1 LNFGESGREPRHSKM
16 GCAAERVQRTDRLR
30 WREIVIGT
38 MAARRFS
45 IYSQVMIRPTYLLLT
60 ASLIAG
66 IFVRCD
72 VARAQATAPTPAAG
86 TAPAA
91 KSAAGV
97 DFAASAAQGIGFAE
111 KGRCREAL
119 PLLKKAIPHLADKQL
134 KFEAAMASARCAMSL
149 DQVETT
155 VDALLLLN
163 REYPHNPEVL
173 YVTIHY
179 FSELANR
186 SEQDLVSSA
195 PGSYQAHKLDAEGL
209 ESQEKWDEAAA
220 EYRKILDENPK
231 LPDIH
236 YRLGR
241 ILLSKQ
247 PPAVDEAKQEF
258 DAELAIDPNNSAA
271 EFMLGDMARQA
282 QQWDEASEHFSR
294 ALKMDAG
301 FEEAYLGLGM
311 ALNAAG
317 KNSQAV
323 GPLESYVKMEPADP
337 AGHYQLS
344 IAYAKL
350 GRKDDAAREMALQR
364 EAEIKAQAREGS
376 GRPQ

>member
-1 LNFGESGREPRHSKM
+1 
-16 GCAAERVQRTDRLR
+16 
-30 WREIVIGT
+30 
-38 MAARRFS
+38 
-45 IYSQVMIRPTYLLLT
+45 MIRITYAWLSAL
-60 ASLIAG
+60 LIAG
-66 IFVRCD
+66 FM
-72 VARAQATAPTPAAG
+72 APALLAQAQAPAPAPKSTPAA
-86 TAPAA
+86 
-91 KSAAGV
+91 
-97 DFAASAAQGIGFAE
+97 DFSASAQQGIGLAE

-119 PLLKKAIPHLADKQL
+119 PLLKKSLPHLTDKQL

-149 DQVETT
+149 DQVDTT
-155 VDALLLLN
+155 VDTLLLLN

-186 SEQDLVSSA
+186 AEQDLVSSA
-195 PGSYQAHKLDAEGL
+195 PGSYQVHKLDAEGL

-220 EYRKILDENPK
+220 EYRKILEADPK

-247 PPAVDEAKQEF
+247 PPAVEEARKEF
-258 DAELAIDPNNSAA
+258 ETELQIDPANASA
-271 EFMLGDMARQA
+271 EFMLGDIARQA
-282 QQWDEASEHFSR
+282 QQWDQAIQHFSR
-294 ALKMDAG
+294 AEKLDPG
-301 FEEAYLGLGM
+301 FQEAYLGLGM

-317 KNSQAV
+317 KYSEAV
-323 GPLESYVKMEPADP
+323 GPLETYVKMQSADP

-350 GRKDDAAREMALQR
+350 GRKEDAAREMALQR
-364 EAEIKAQAREGS
+364 DAEIKAQAREGA

>member
-1 LNFGESGREPRHSKM
+1 MSWRDFFWSGPSNSRSCEYR
-16 GCAAERVQRTDRLR
+16 AETV
-30 WREIVIGT
+30 
-38 MAARRFS
+38 AARRVS
-45 IYSQVMIRPTYLLLT
+45 IYSQIMISPRYTLLT
-60 ASLIAG
+60 ASFIVGFLAPS
-66 IFVRCD
+66 CS
-72 VARAQATAPTPAAG
+72 AQGAAPTTPTPAPKS
-86 TAPAA
+86 APAA
-91 KSAAGV
+91 
-97 DFAASAAQGIGFAE
+97 DFAATAAQAVGLAE

-119 PLLKKAIPHLADKQL
+119 PLLKKSIPHLSDKQL

-155 VDALLLLN
+155 VDTLLLLN

-186 SEQDLVSSA
+186 SEQDLVNSA
-195 PGSYQAHKLDAEGL
+195 PGSYQVHKLDAEGL

-220 EYRKILDENPK
+220 EYRKILEENPK

-247 PPAVDEAKQEF
+247 PPAEEAAKKEF

-271 EFMLGDMARQA
+271 EFMLGDIARQA
-282 QQWDEASEHFSR
+282 QQWDEAVAHYSR
-294 ALKMDAG
+294 ALKMDSG

-317 KNSQAV
+317 KNSEAV
-323 GPLESYVKMEPADP
+323 APLESYVKMEAADP

-344 IAYAKL
+344 IAYARV
-350 GRKDDAAREMALQR
+350 GRKADAEREMGLQR
-364 EAEIKAQAREGS
+364 EAEAKAQQNGA

>member
-1 LNFGESGREPRHSKM
+1 
-16 GCAAERVQRTDRLR
+16 V
-30 WREIVIGT
+30 
-38 MAARRFS
+38 AARLFS
-45 IYSQVMIRPTYLLLT
+45 IYSQMMIRPIWILFTT
-60 ASLIAG
+60 ISIVGFVASVCLG
-66 IFVRCD
+66 
-72 VARAQATAPTPAAG
+72 QAVPSTPGAKS
-86 TAPAA
+86 APAA
-91 KSAAGV
+91 ADLS
-97 DFAASAAQGIGFAE
+97 ASAQQGIGLAE

-119 PLLKKAIPHLADKQL
+119 PLLKKSVPHLSDKQL

-155 VDALLLLN
+155 VDTLLLLN

-173 YVTIHY
+173 YVTVHY

-186 SEQDLVSSA
+186 SEQDLVNSA
-195 PGSYQAHKLDAEGL
+195 PGSYQVHKLDAEGL

-220 EYRKILDENPK
+220 EYRKILEENPK

-247 PPAVDEAKQEF
+247 PPVVQEAKKEF

-271 EFMLGDMARQA
+271 EFMLGDIARQA
-282 QQWDEASEHFSR
+282 QQWDEAIAHFSR
-294 ALKMDAG
+294 ALKMDPG

-317 KNSQAV
+317 KNAEAV
-323 GPLESYVKMEPADP
+323 GPLEAYVKMEAADP

-350 GRKDDAAREMALQR
+350 GRKEDAAREMALQR
-364 EAEIKAQAREGS
+364 EAEIKAQAQEGA
-376 GRPQ
+376 GRPH

>member
-1 LNFGESGREPRHSKM
+1 
-16 GCAAERVQRTDRLR
+16 
-30 WREIVIGT
+30 
-38 MAARRFS
+38 
-45 IYSQVMIRPTYLLLT
+45 MIRLTYARLT
-60 ASLIAG
+60 ALLIAG
-66 IFVRCD
+66 FLAPVLLTQ
-72 VARAQATAPTPAAG
+72 AQAP
-86 TAPAA
+86 APAA
-91 KSAAGV
+91 KSASAA
-97 DFAASAAQGIGFAE
+97 DFSASAQQGIGLAE

-119 PLLKKAIPHLADKQL
+119 PLLKKSIPHLTDKQM

-149 DQVETT
+149 DQVDTT
-155 VDALLLLN
+155 VDTLLLLN

-186 SEQDLVSSA
+186 AEQDLVSSA
-195 PGSYQAHKLDAEGL
+195 PGSYQVHKLDAEGL

-220 EYRKILDENPK
+220 EYRKILEADPK

-247 PPAVDEAKQEF
+247 PPAVEDAKKEF
-258 DAELAIDPNNSAA
+258 ETELQIDSANASA
-271 EFMLGDMARQA
+271 EFMLGDIARQA
-282 QQWDEASEHFSR
+282 QQWDEAIQHFSR
-294 ALKMDAG
+294 AQKLDPG

-317 KNSQAV
+317 KYSEAV
-323 GPLESYVKMEPADP
+323 GPLETYVKMQPADP

-350 GRKDDAAREMALQR
+350 GRKEDAAREMALQR
-364 EAEIKAQAREGS
+364 EAEIKAQAREGT

>member
-1 LNFGESGREPRHSKM
+1 
-16 GCAAERVQRTDRLR
+16 
-30 WREIVIGT
+30 
-38 MAARRFS
+38 
-45 IYSQVMIRPTYLLLT
+45 MIRLTYARLT
-60 ASLIAG
+60 ALLIAG
-66 IFVRCD
+66 FLAPVLLTQ
-72 VARAQATAPTPAAG
+72 AQAP
-86 TAPAA
+86 APAA
-91 KSAAGV
+91 KSASAA
-97 DFAASAAQGIGFAE
+97 DFSASAQQGIGLAE

-119 PLLKKAIPHLADKQL
+119 PLLKKSIPHLTDKQM

-149 DQVETT
+149 DQVDTT
-155 VDALLLLN
+155 VDTLLLLN

-186 SEQDLVSSA
+186 AEQDLVSSA
-195 PGSYQAHKLDAEGL
+195 PGSYQVHKLDAEGL

-220 EYRKILDENPK
+220 EYRKILEADPK

-247 PPAVDEAKQEF
+247 PPAVEEAKKEF
-258 DAELAIDPNNSAA
+258 ETELQIDSANASA
-271 EFMLGDMARQA
+271 EFMLGDIARQA
-282 QQWDEASEHFSR
+282 QQWDEAIQHFSR
-294 ALKMDAG
+294 AQKLDPG

-317 KNSQAV
+317 KYSEAV
-323 GPLESYVKMEPADP
+323 GPLETYVKMQPADP

-350 GRKDDAAREMALQR
+350 GRKEDATREMASQR
-364 EAEIKAQAREGS
+364 EAEIKAQAREGT

>member
-1 LNFGESGREPRHSKM
+1 
-16 GCAAERVQRTDRLR
+16 
-30 WREIVIGT
+30 
-38 MAARRFS
+38 
-45 IYSQVMIRPTYLLLT
+45 MIRPTCLLPT
-60 ASLIAG
+60 VFVIVG
-66 IFVRCD
+66 IFAPCG
-72 VARAQATAPTPAAG
+72 VALAQGSAATPTPKS
-86 TAPAA
+86 APAA
-91 KSAAGV
+91 A
-97 DFAASAAQGIGFAE
+97 DYAASAAQGVEMAE

-119 PLLKKAIPHLADKQL
+119 PVLKKAIPHLSDKQL

-149 DQVETT
+149 NQVETT
-155 VDALLLLN
+155 ADALLLLD

-186 SEQDLVSSA
+186 AEQDLVNSA

-220 EYRKILDENPK
+220 EYRKILEENPK

-247 PPAVDEAKQEF
+247 PPAVEEAKKEF
-258 DAELAIDPNNSAA
+258 DAELAIDPANAAA
-271 EFMLGDMARQA
+271 EFMLGDIARQA
-282 QQWDEASEHFSR
+282 QLWDDAIAHFSR
-294 ALKMDAG
+294 AMKMDPG

-311 ALNAAG
+311 ALNASG
-317 KNSQAV
+317 KYSDAV
-323 GPLESYVKMEPADP
+323 GPLESYEKMETADP

-350 GRKDDAAREMALQR
+350 GRKEDAAREMALQR
-364 EAEIKAQAREGS
+364 DAEIKAQAQQGS
-376 GRPQ
+376 GGPPR

>member
-1 LNFGESGREPRHSKM
+1 MSWGEFFWNGFFNSRSGEN
-16 GCAAERVQRTDRLR
+16 CTETV
-30 WREIVIGT
+30 
-38 MAARRFS
+38 AARRVS
-45 IYSQVMIRPTYLLLT
+45 IYSQFMIRPTCLLLAT
-60 ASLIAG
+60 FLIAG
-66 IFVRCD
+66 IFAPCG
-72 VARAQATAPTPAAG
+72 VAGAQASAPAQATAPAS
-86 TAPAA
+86 APTS

-97 DFAASAAQGIGFAE
+97 DYAVSAAQGIGFAE

-119 PLLKKAIPHLADKQL
+119 PLLKKAIPHLTDKQL

-149 DQVETT
+149 DQVQTT
-155 VDALLLLN
+155 VDTLLLLN

-220 EYRKILDENPK
+220 EYRKILEANPK
-231 LPDIH
+231 LPEIH

-247 PPAVDEAKQEF
+247 PPAVEEAKKQF
-258 DAELAIDPNNSAA
+258 DAELAIDPNNAAA
-271 EFMLGDMARQA
+271 EFMLGDIARQA
-282 QQWDEASEHFSR
+282 QQWDEAIAHFSR
-294 ALKMDAG
+294 ALNMDSG

-317 KNSQAV
+317 KNSEAV
-323 GPLESYVKMEPADP
+323 GPLESYVKMEAADP

-344 IAYAKL
+344 IAYARV
-350 GRKDDAAREMALQR
+350 GRKADAEREMALQR

>member
-1 LNFGESGREPRHSKM
+1 
-16 GCAAERVQRTDRLR
+16 
-30 WREIVIGT
+30 
-38 MAARRFS
+38 
-45 IYSQVMIRPTYLLLT
+45 MIRPTCLLLT
-60 ASLIAG
+60 SISIAE
-66 IFVRCD
+66 IFVPCGM
-72 VARAQATAPTPAAG
+72 ARAQASAPTSAQV
-86 TAPAA
+86 T
-91 KSAAGV
+91 KSAPVVA
-97 DFAASAAQGIGFAE
+97 DPTSAAQQGVGLAQ
-111 KGRCREAL
+111 KGRCKEAL
-119 PLLKKAIPHLADKQL
+119 PLLKKSIPHLSDKQL
-134 KFEAAMASARCAMSL
+134 KFQAAMANARCGMSL

-155 VDALLLLN
+155 VDTLLLLN

-186 SEQDLVSSA
+186 TEQDLVNSA
-195 PGSYQAHKLDAEGL
+195 PGSYQVRKLDAEGL

-220 EYRKILDENPK
+220 EYSKILAENPK

-247 PPAVDEAKQEF
+247 PPAVDEAKKEF
-258 DAELAIDPNNSAA
+258 EAELAIDPNNAAA
-271 EFMLGDMARQA
+271 EFMLGDIARQA
-282 QQWDEASEHFSR
+282 QQWDEAIAHFSR
-294 ALKMDAG
+294 ALKLDSG

-317 KNSQAV
+317 KNSEAV

-350 GRKDDAAREMALQR
+350 GRKEDATREMALQR
-364 EAEIKAQAREGS
+364 EAEIKAQAREGA

>member
-1 LNFGESGREPRHSKM
+1 
-16 GCAAERVQRTDRLR
+16 
-30 WREIVIGT
+30 
-38 MAARRFS
+38 
-45 IYSQVMIRPTYLLLT
+45 MIRPTCLLLAT
-60 ASLIAG
+60 FLIAG
-66 IFVRCD
+66 IVVPCGA
-72 VARAQATAPTPAAG
+72 ARAQASAPAQATAPTPAQASKS
-86 TAPAA
+86 TAT
-91 KSAAGV
+91 V
-97 DFAASAAQGIGFAE
+97 DFAASAAQGVGLAE

-119 PLLKKAIPHLADKQL
+119 PLLKKAIPHLSDKQL

-155 VDALLLLN
+155 VDTLLLLN

-186 SEQDLVSSA
+186 SEQDLVNSA

-220 EYRKILDENPK
+220 EYRNILEENPK

-247 PPAVDEAKQEF
+247 PPAVEEAKKEF
-258 DAELAIDPNNSAA
+258 DAELAIDPNNAAA
-271 EFMLGDMARQA
+271 EFMLGDIARQA
-282 QQWDEASEHFSR
+282 QQWDDAIAHFSR

-317 KNSQAV
+317 KNAEAV
-323 GPLESYVKMEPADP
+323 GPLESYVKMEAADP

-350 GRKDDAAREMALQR
+350 GRKDDAKREMALQR

>member
-1 LNFGESGREPRHSKM
+1 MLL
-16 GCAAERVQRTDRLR
+16 AA
-30 WREIVIGT
+30 
-38 MAARRFS
+38 F
-45 IYSQVMIRPTYLLLT
+45 
-60 ASLIAG
+60 LIEG
-66 IFVRCD
+66 IFAPCG
-72 VARAQATAPTPAAG
+72 VAGAQAS
-86 TAPAA
+86 APAS
-91 KSAAGV
+91 KSAAAV
-97 DFAASAAQGIGFAE
+97 DFSASAARGISFAE

-149 DQVETT
+149 DQEETT
-155 VDALLLLN
+155 VDTLLLLN

-186 SEQDLVSSA
+186 SEQDLVNSA

-220 EYRKILDENPK
+220 EYRKILVGNPR

-247 PPAVDEAKQEF
+247 PPAVEEAKKEF
-258 DAELAIDPNNSAA
+258 DAELAIDPNNAAA
-271 EFMLGDMARQA
+271 EFMLGDIARQA
-282 QQWDEASEHFSR
+282 QQWDDAIAHFSR

-317 KNSQAV
+317 KNSEAV
-323 GPLESYVKMEPADP
+323 APLESYVKMEAADP

-350 GRKDDAAREMALQR
+350 GRKADAEREMALQR
-364 EAEIKAQAREGS
+364 EAEARAQAQQGS
-376 GRPQ
+376 VRPQ

>member
-1 LNFGESGREPRHSKM
+1 
-16 GCAAERVQRTDRLR
+16 
-30 WREIVIGT
+30 
-38 MAARRFS
+38 
-45 IYSQVMIRPTYLLLT
+45 MIRLTYAWLT
-60 ASLIAG
+60 ALLIAG
-66 IFVRCD
+66 FL
-72 VARAQATAPTPAAG
+72 APALLAQAQAPAPAPKSPPAA
-86 TAPAA
+86 
-91 KSAAGV
+91 
-97 DFAASAAQGIGFAE
+97 DFSASAQQGIGLAE

-119 PLLKKAIPHLADKQL
+119 PLLKKSIPHLTDKQM

-149 DQVETT
+149 DQVDTT
-155 VDALLLLN
+155 VDTLLLLN

-186 SEQDLVSSA
+186 AEQDLVSSA
-195 PGSYQAHKLDAEGL
+195 PGSYQVHKLDAEGL

-220 EYRKILDENPK
+220 EYRKILEADPK

-247 PPAVDEAKQEF
+247 PPAVEEAKKEF
-258 DAELAIDPNNSAA
+258 ETELQIDSANASA
-271 EFMLGDMARQA
+271 EFMLGDIARQA
-282 QQWDEASEHFSR
+282 QQWDEAIQHFSR
-294 ALKMDAG
+294 AQKLDPG

-317 KNSQAV
+317 KYSEAV
-323 GPLESYVKMEPADP
+323 GPLETYVKMQPADP

-350 GRKDDAAREMALQR
+350 GRKEDATREMASQR
-364 EAEIKAQAREGS
+364 EAEIKAQAREGT

>member
-1 LNFGESGREPRHSKM
+1 
-16 GCAAERVQRTDRLR
+16 
-30 WREIVIGT
+30 
-38 MAARRFS
+38 MAAHRVS
-45 IYSQVMIRPTYLLLT
+45 IYSQSMIRPIRLLLT
-60 ASLIAG
+60 AFAFVG
-66 IFVRCD
+66 IFAPCG
-72 VARAQATAPTPAAG
+72 AALAQGAAAAPP
-86 TAPAA
+86 P
-91 KSAAGV
+91 KSAPGAV
-97 DFAASAAQGIGFAE
+97 DFSGSAAQGVGLAE

-119 PLLKKAIPHLADKQL
+119 PLLKKAIPHLSDKQL

-155 VDALLLLN
+155 ADTLLLLN

-173 YVTIHY
+173 YVTVHY

-186 SEQDLVSSA
+186 AEQDLVSSA
-195 PGSYQAHKLDAEGL
+195 PGSYQVHKLDAEGL
-209 ESQEKWDEAAA
+209 ESQEKWDEAAG
-220 EYRKILDENPK
+220 EYRKILEENPK

-247 PPAVDEAKQEF
+247 PAAVDEAKKEF
-258 DAELAIDPNNSAA
+258 EAELAIDPANAAA
-271 EFMLGDMARQA
+271 EFMLGDIARQA
-282 QQWDEASEHFSR
+282 QLWDEAIAHFSR
-294 ALKMDAG
+294 AMKMDPG

-311 ALNAAG
+311 ALNASG
-317 KNSQAV
+317 KYSDAV
-323 GPLESYVKMEPADP
+323 GPLEAYEKMEAADP

-350 GRKDDAAREMALQR
+350 GRKEDAAREMALQR
-364 EAEIKAQAREGS
+364 DAEAKAQQQGS

>member
-1 LNFGESGREPRHSKM
+1 MNR
-16 GCAAERVQRTDRLR
+16 A
-30 WREIVIGT
+30 
-38 MAARRFS
+38 AARFTSRRTRSWARLLYFFRKRIDCDFENVSFRTVAVRPIS
-45 IYSQVMIRPTYLLLT
+45 IYSQIMNRPTYTLL
-60 ASLIAG
+60 AAFLIAG
-66 IFVRCD
+66 LGAPVW
-72 VARAQATAPTPAAG
+72 VGQAAPSAPAQGAKS
-86 TAPAA
+86 APAA
-91 KSAAGV
+91 VDPSAA
-97 DFAASAAQGIGFAE
+97 AQQGIGLAE
-111 KGRCREAL
+111 NGRCREAL
-119 PLLKKAIPHLADKQL
+119 PLLKKSIPHLADRQL

-155 VDALLLLN
+155 VDTLLLLN

-173 YVTIHY
+173 YVTVHY

-186 SEQDLVSSA
+186 SEQDLVNSA
-195 PGSYQAHKLDAEGL
+195 PGSYQVHKLDAEGL

-220 EYRKILDENPK
+220 EYRKILAENPK

-247 PPAVDEAKQEF
+247 PPAVEEAKKEF
-258 DAELAIDPNNSAA
+258 DAELAIDPANAAA
-271 EFMLGDMARQA
+271 EFMLGDIARQA
-282 QQWDEASEHFSR
+282 QQWDEAIAHFSQ
-294 ALKMDAG
+294 ALKMDSG

-317 KNSQAV
+317 KNAEAV
-323 GPLESYVKMEPADP
+323 GPLETYVKMEAADP

-350 GRKDDAAREMALQR
+350 GRKDDATREMALQR
-364 EAEIKAQAREGS
+364 EAEIKAQAQEGS
-376 GRPQ
+376 GGRPQ

>member
-1 LNFGESGREPRHSKM
+1 
-16 GCAAERVQRTDRLR
+16 
-30 WREIVIGT
+30 
-38 MAARRFS
+38 
-45 IYSQVMIRPTYLLLT
+45 MIRLTYMLPAALF
-60 ASLIAG
+60 IAG
-66 IFVRCD
+66 ALSPSCRGQG
-72 VARAQATAPTPAAG
+72 AAPPAATPA
-86 TAPAA
+86 P
-91 KSAAGV
+91 KSAAAA
-97 DFAASAAQGIGFAE
+97 DYAASAAQGVGLAE

-119 PLLKKAIPHLADKQL
+119 PLLKKSIAHLNDKQL
-134 KFEAAMASARCAMSL
+134 KFEAAMAGVRCAMSL
-149 DQVETT
+149 DQVEAT
-155 VDALLLLN
+155 VDTLLLLN

-186 SEQDLVSSA
+186 SEQDLVHSA
-195 PGSYQAHKLDAEGL
+195 PGSYQVHKLDAEGL

-220 EYRKILDENPK
+220 EYRKILEENPK

-241 ILLSKQ
+241 ILLSRQ
-247 PPAVDEAKQEF
+247 PPAVEEAKKEF
-258 DAELAIDPNNSAA
+258 EAELAIEPSNAAA
-271 EFMLGDMARQA
+271 EFMLGDIARQA
-282 QQWDEASEHFSR
+282 QQWDEAITHFSR
-294 ALKMDAG
+294 ALKMDSG

-317 KNSQAV
+317 KNSEAV
-323 GPLESYVKMEPADP
+323 APLESYGKMEPADP

-350 GRKDDAAREMALQR
+350 GRKEDATREMALQR
-364 EAEIKAQAREGS
+364 DAEIKAQAQQGA

>member
-1 LNFGESGREPRHSKM
+1 
-16 GCAAERVQRTDRLR
+16 
-30 WREIVIGT
+30 
-38 MAARRFS
+38 
-45 IYSQVMIRPTYLLLT
+45 MIRPTGLLLT
-60 ASLIAG
+60 TFLTVG
-66 IFVRCD
+66 IFAGCG
-72 VARAQATAPTPAAG
+72 VARAQATAP
-86 TAPAA
+86 AA
-91 KSAAGV
+91 KSAAAV
-97 DFAASAAQGIGFAE
+97 DFAASAVQGISFAE

-134 KFEAAMASARCAMSL
+134 KFGAAMASARCAMSL

-155 VDALLLLN
+155 VDTLLLLN

-186 SEQDLVSSA
+186 SEQDLVSTA

-220 EYRKILDENPK
+220 EYRRILEENPK

-247 PPAVDEAKQEF
+247 PPAVEEAKKEF
-258 DAELAIDPNNSAA
+258 DAELAIDPNNAAA
-271 EFMLGDMARQA
+271 EFMLGDIARQA
-282 QQWDEASEHFSR
+282 QSWDEAILHFSR

-317 KNSQAV
+317 KNAEAV
-323 GPLESYVKMEPADP
+323 GPLEAYVKMEAADP

-344 IAYAKL
+344 IAYAKV
-350 GRKDDAAREMALQR
+350 GRKVDAEREMALQR
-364 EAEIKAQAREGS
+364 EAEIKAQAREGA

>member
-1 LNFGESGREPRHSKM
+1 MAK
-16 GCAAERVQRTDRLR
+16 AAASRRTPYWARLR
-30 WREIVIGT
+30 YSSRERIDREFENLSFPTV
-38 MAARRFS
+38 AAHRVS
-45 IYSQVMIRPTYLLLT
+45 IYSQFMIRPTSLLLT
-60 ASLIAG
+60 TILIAE
-66 IFVRCD
+66 IFALSDLV
-72 VARAQATAPTPAAG
+72 RAQAPAP
-86 TAPAA
+86 APPTAA
-91 KSAAGV
+91 KSAAVV
-97 DFAASAAQGIGFAE
+97 DFAASAAQGVGFAE
-111 KGRCREAL
+111 KGRCPEAL
-119 PLLKKAIPHLADKQL
+119 PLLKKAIPHLADKRL

-155 VDALLLLN
+155 VDTLLLLN

-173 YVTIHY
+173 YVTVHY

-186 SEQDLVSSA
+186 SEQDLVNSA
-195 PGSYQAHKLDAEGL
+195 PESYQVHKLDAEGL

-220 EYRKILDENPK
+220 EYRKILEENPK

-247 PPAVDEAKQEF
+247 PPAVEEAKKEF
-258 DAELAIDPNNSAA
+258 DAELAIDPVNAAA
-271 EFMLGDMARQA
+271 EFMLGDIARQA
-282 QQWDEASEHFSR
+282 QQWDEAIAHFSQ
-294 ALKMDAG
+294 ALKMDSG

-317 KNSQAV
+317 KNSDAV

-344 IAYAKL
+344 IAYARV
-350 GRKDDAAREMALQR
+350 GRKADAERQMALQR
-364 EAEIKAQAREGS
+364 DAEIKAQAREGA

>member
-1 LNFGESGREPRHSKM
+1 
-16 GCAAERVQRTDRLR
+16 
-30 WREIVIGT
+30 
-38 MAARRFS
+38 
-45 IYSQVMIRPTYLLLT
+45 MIRPTCLLLT
-60 ASLIAG
+60 GFLIAG
-66 IFVRCD
+66 ISVPCG
-72 VARAQATAPTPAAG
+72 VAQAVGSAPTPLQAS
-86 TAPAA
+86 
-91 KSAAGV
+91 KSAGAV
-97 DFAASAAQGIGFAE
+97 DYAVSAAQGVGLAE

-119 PLLKKAIPHLADKQL
+119 PLLKKSIPHLSDKQL

-155 VDALLLLN
+155 VDTLLLLN

-173 YVTIHY
+173 YVTVHY

-186 SEQDLVSSA
+186 SEQDLVNSA
-195 PGSYQAHKLDAEGL
+195 PGSYQVHKLDAEGL

-220 EYRKILDENPK
+220 EYRKILEENPK

-236 YRLGR
+236 YRMGR

-247 PPAVDEAKQEF
+247 PPAVDEAKKEF
-258 DAELAIDPNNSAA
+258 EEELAIDPANAAA
-271 EFMLGDMARQA
+271 EFMLGDIARQA
-282 QQWDEASEHFSR
+282 QQWDDAIAHFSQ
-294 ALKMDAG
+294 ALKMDSG

-317 KNSQAV
+317 KNAEAV
-323 GPLESYVKMEPADP
+323 GPLESYVKMEAADP

-344 IAYAKL
+344 IAYAKS
-350 GRKDDAAREMALQR
+350 GRKEEATRQMALQR
-364 EAEIKAQAREGS
+364 EAEAKEQQNGA

>member
-1 LNFGESGREPRHSKM
+1 
-16 GCAAERVQRTDRLR
+16 
-30 WREIVIGT
+30 
-38 MAARRFS
+38 
-45 IYSQVMIRPTYLLLT
+45 MIRPTCLLFT
-60 ASLIAG
+60 AFLIAG
-66 IFVRCD
+66 LVVPRCL
-72 VARAQATAPTPAAG
+72 AQAAASPAAQAS
-86 TAPAA
+86 APAA
-91 KSAAGV
+91 KSTPAAV
-97 DFAASAAQGIGFAE
+97 DLSASAQQGIELAE

-119 PLLKKAIPHLADKQL
+119 PLLKKSIPHLSDKQL

-155 VDALLLLN
+155 VDTLLLLN

-173 YVTIHY
+173 YVTVHY

-186 SEQDLVSSA
+186 SEQDLVNSA
-195 PGSYQAHKLDAEGL
+195 PGSYQVHKLDAEGL

-220 EYRKILDENPK
+220 EYRKILAENPK

-247 PPAVDEAKQEF
+247 PPAVEEAKKEF
-258 DAELAIDPNNSAA
+258 DAELAIDPANAAA
-271 EFMLGDMARQA
+271 EFMLGDIARQA
-282 QQWDEASEHFSR
+282 QQWDEAIAHFSR
-294 ALKMDAG
+294 ALKMDSG

-317 KNSQAV
+317 KNAEAV
-323 GPLESYVKMEPADP
+323 GPLEAYVKMEEADP

-344 IAYAKL
+344 IAYAKV
-350 GRKDDAAREMALQR
+350 GRKDDATREMALQR
-364 EAEIKAQAREGS
+364 DAEIKAQAREGS

>member
-1 LNFGESGREPRHSKM
+1 M
-16 GCAAERVQRTDRLR
+16 
-30 WREIVIGT
+30 
-38 MAARRFS
+38 
-45 IYSQVMIRPTYLLLT
+45 MIRLIFVWIAAFLVVGLLARPCVAQAPGSP
-60 ASLIAG
+60 ASPSAPLAPKIAG
-66 IFVRCD
+66 VAD
-72 VARAQATAPTPAAG
+72 VTA
-86 TAPAA
+86 
-91 KSAAGV
+91 
-97 DFAASAAQGIGFAE
+97 AAQQGITLAE

-119 PLLKKAIPHLADKQL
+119 PMLKKVIPHLSDKQL
-134 KFEAAMASARCAMSL
+134 KFEAAMASVRCAMSL
-149 DQVETT
+149 DQAETT
-155 VDALLLLN
+155 ADTLLLLN

-186 SEQDLVSSA
+186 AEQDLVTSA

-220 EYRKILDENPK
+220 EYRKILEEDPK

-247 PPAVDEAKQEF
+247 PPAVEQATKEF
-258 DAELAIDPNNSAA
+258 AAELAIDPSNAAA
-271 EFMLGDMARQA
+271 EFMLGDIARQA
-282 QQWDEASEHFSR
+282 QQWNEAITHFSR
-294 ALKMDAG
+294 AMKLDPG

-311 ALNAAG
+311 ALNASG
-317 KNSQAV
+317 KYAEAV
-323 GPLESYVKMEPADP
+323 APLESYVKMEAADP

-350 GRKDDAAREMALQR
+350 GQKEDAAREMALQR
-364 EAEIKAQAREGS
+364 EAEIKVQAPEGA

>member
-1 LNFGESGREPRHSKM
+1 M
-16 GCAAERVQRTDRLR
+16 LR
-30 WREIVIGT
+30 QNYPWLI
-38 MAARRFS
+38 A
-45 IYSQVMIRPTYLLLT
+45 L
-60 ASLIAG
+60 LIAG
-66 IFVRCD
+66 FL
-72 VARAQATAPTPAAG
+72 APALLAQAQAPAPAPKSPPAA
-86 TAPAA
+86 
-91 KSAAGV
+91 
-97 DFAASAAQGIGFAE
+97 DFSASAQQGIGLAE

-119 PLLKKAIPHLADKQL
+119 PLLKKSIPHLTDKQM

-149 DQVETT
+149 DQVDTT
-155 VDALLLLN
+155 VDTLLLLN

-186 SEQDLVSSA
+186 AEQDLVSSA
-195 PGSYQAHKLDAEGL
+195 PGSYQVHKLDAEGL

-220 EYRKILDENPK
+220 EYRKILEADPK

-247 PPAVDEAKQEF
+247 PPAVEDAKKEF
-258 DAELAIDPNNSAA
+258 ETELQIDSANASA
-271 EFMLGDMARQA
+271 EFMLGDIARQA
-282 QQWDEASEHFSR
+282 QQWDEAIQHFSR
-294 ALKMDAG
+294 AQKLDPG

-317 KNSQAV
+317 KYSEAV
-323 GPLESYVKMEPADP
+323 GPLETYVKMQPADP

-350 GRKDDAAREMALQR
+350 GRKEDAAREMALQR
-364 EAEIKAQAREGS
+364 EAEIKAQAREGA

>member
-1 LNFGESGREPRHSKM
+1 
-16 GCAAERVQRTDRLR
+16 
-30 WREIVIGT
+30 

-45 IYSQVMIRPTYLLLT
+45 IYSQFMIRPTCLLLT
-60 ASLIAG
+60 LWIAG
-66 IFVRCD
+66 FVAPCCL
-72 VARAQATAPTPAAG
+72 AQAQTSAATPA
-86 TAPAA
+86 P
-91 KSAAGV
+91 KSAAAV
-97 DFAASAAQGIGFAE
+97 DFAASAAQGVGLAE

-119 PLLKKAIPHLADKQL
+119 PLLKKSIPHLTDKQS

-155 VDALLLLN
+155 VQTLLLLN

-220 EYRKILDENPK
+220 EYRRILEENPK
-231 LPDIH
+231 LPEIH

-247 PPAVDEAKQEF
+247 PPAVEEAKKEF
-258 DAELAIDPNNSAA
+258 DAELAIEPGNSAA
-271 EFMLGDMARQA
+271 EFMLGDIARQA
-282 QQWDEASEHFSR
+282 QQWDEAIAHFSQ
-294 ALKMDAG
+294 ALKMDSG

-317 KNSQAV
+317 KNAEAV
-323 GPLESYVKMEPADP
+323 GPLESYVKMEAADP

-344 IAYAKL
+344 IAYARA
-350 GRKDDAAREMALQR
+350 GRKSDAEREMALQR
-364 EAEIKAQAREGS
+364 EAEAKAQAQQGP

>member
-1 LNFGESGREPRHSKM
+1 MIM
-16 GCAAERVQRTDRLR
+16 GL
-30 WREIVIGT
+30 
-38 MAARRFS
+38 
-45 IYSQVMIRPTYLLLT
+45 
-60 ASLIAG
+60 
-66 IFVRCD
+66 
-72 VARAQATAPTPAAG
+72 VAPCCVGQAQTTAPTASTTP
-86 TAPAA
+86 TPKSAPA
-91 KSAAGV
+91 V
-97 DFAASAAQGIGFAE
+97 DFAASAAQGIGLAE

-119 PLLKKAIPHLADKQL
+119 PLLKKSIPHLNDKQL

-155 VDALLLLN
+155 VDTLLLLD

-173 YVTIHY
+173 YVTVHY

-186 SEQDLVSSA
+186 SEQDLVNSA
-195 PGSYQAHKLDAEGL
+195 PESYQVHKLDAEGL

-220 EYRKILDENPK
+220 EYRTILEGNPK
-231 LPDIH
+231 LPEIH

-247 PPAVDEAKQEF
+247 PPAVDEAKKEF
-258 DAELAIDPNNSAA
+258 EAELAIDPVNAAA
-271 EFMLGDMARQA
+271 EFMLGDIARQA
-282 QQWDEASEHFSR
+282 QQWDEAIAHFSR
-294 ALKMDAG
+294 ALKMDSG

-317 KNSQAV
+317 KNAEAV
-323 GPLESYVKMEPADP
+323 GLLEAYVKMEPADP

-350 GRKDDAAREMALQR
+350 GRKDDAAKEMALQR
-364 EAEIKAQAREGS
+364 EAEIKAQAREGA